1 MHGTCLGMETLA
13 VVLSHNYTILGSF
26 DAEDAPAP
34 LLYTDEARSSHLL
47 KSLPAD
53 VVQNL
58 QDKPI
63 AMENHVAGGAA
74 ARWGDGEGE
83 GAWCP
88 GRGFDCPAVAC
99 VHKL

>member
-1 MHGTCLGMETLA
+1 M
-13 VVLSHNYTILGSF
+13 LSRNYTILGSF

-34 LLYTDEARSSHLL
+34 LLYTDEARGSHLL

-63 AMENHVAGGAA
+63 AMENHVAGEAA
-74 ARWGDGEGE
+74 VRGKRWGDREWE
-83 GAWCP
+83 E
-88 GRGFDCPAVAC
+88 AV
-99 VHKL
+99 VLWPRVRSP